1 MKYAR
6 VLLTHCPGET
16 TEFFKVYYT
25 GQYSPR
31 TTVEPPPE
39 PQSQPTSTVQSLAGL
54 LPLRY
59 VTGGSGTQAQAPATE
74 TAPAEEEQA
83 QNLVPQYEVPKPRTA
98 FSAFVDH
105 PQNFISFLETL
116 VQQPELKQ
124 EAKVDLFTTLFEM
137 YLDAAK
143 STKDAVQKQ
152 EWEGKAKKL
161 IEGKDVSSSKTI
173 WFSLTNITRSQS
185 LHPTSFFSQIYQTSE
200 KVPRLSVNKKVCDL
214 TFSAHSHLPRTH
226 KARSKPCDDMDPM
239 SRSSIS
245 MP

>member
-6 VLLTHCPGET
+6 VLLTHCPEET
-16 TEFFKVYYT
+16 TELFKVYYT
-25 GQYSPR
+25 GQYRPR
-31 TTVEPPPE
+31 TTVEPAPE
-39 PQSQPTSTVQSLAGL
+39 PQAQPASAVQSLAGL

-59 VTGGSGTQAQAPATE
+59 VTGGSGTQAQAPATK
-74 TAPAEEEQA
+74 TAPAEEEPA
-83 QNLVPQYEVPKPRTA
+83 ENLPPQYEVPKPRTA

-143 STKDAVQKQ
+143 STKDSVQKQ

-161 IEGKDVSSSKTI
+161 IEGKDVSSSRI
-173 WFSLTNITRSQS
+173 LLSFVTNITRSQS
-185 LHPTSFFSQIYQTSE
+185 LHPMSFFSQIYQTSE
-200 KVPRLSVNKKVCDL
+200 KVPRLSVNRKACDL
-214 TFSAHSHLPRTH
+214 TFSAHSHPLRTH
-226 KARSKPCDDMDPM
+226 KELFKPCGDMDPM
-239 SRSSIS
+239 SRSSILT
-245 MP
+245 P